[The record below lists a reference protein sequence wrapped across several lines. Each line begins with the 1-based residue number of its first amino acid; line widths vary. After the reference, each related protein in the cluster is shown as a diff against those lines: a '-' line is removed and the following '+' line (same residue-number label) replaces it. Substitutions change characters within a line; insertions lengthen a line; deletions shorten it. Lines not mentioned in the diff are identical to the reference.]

1 MNQNIAKT
9 INRIVRDM
17 RPEMGYDFVRIFLG
31 VGLIFKA
38 IQFMSD
44 PATLLNLINQSQVQM
59 IPTFLLFYIPVV
71 HLFGGAMLSLGF
83 LTRFSALIQLP
94 VLFGAVFFIHFNPN
108 IIFLSQEFEFAVLV
122 LILLIV
128 FLIFGS
134 GALSFDYQLSQNKR

>member
-94 VLFGAVFFIHFNPN
+94 VLFVAVFFIHFNPN

-128 FLIFGS
+128 LIYII
-134 GALSFDYQLSQNKR
+134 LLYHRC

>member
-1 MNQNIAKT
+1 MKLNIDK
-9 INRIVRDM
+9 IVSRIGSEM
-17 RPEMGYDFVRIFLG
+17 CPEMGYDYIRMFLG

-44 PATLLNLINQSQVQM
+44 PVTLLELINQSQVQM

-71 HLFGGAMLSLGF
+71 HLFGGAMLGLGF
-83 LTRFSALIQLP
+83 LTRFAALIQIP
-94 VLFGAVFFIHFNPN
+94 VLLGAVFFVHFNPN

-128 FLIFGS
+128 YLIFGS